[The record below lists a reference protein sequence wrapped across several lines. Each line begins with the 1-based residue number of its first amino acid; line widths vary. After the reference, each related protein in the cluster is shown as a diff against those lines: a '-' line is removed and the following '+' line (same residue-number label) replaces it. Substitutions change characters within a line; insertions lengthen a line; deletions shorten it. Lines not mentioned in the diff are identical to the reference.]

1 MLRSRWYTWYAIIPG
16 TVARPERLPA
26 GFARS
31 SLAHRSGPPARLRA
45 RRPTRLADSLG
56 CRTPGR
62 LRRPREFDR
71 LTAVKRSAD
80 WSQIV
85 PFLIDG

>member
-45 RRPTRLADSLG
+45 ASNPAHGFAGLSNSRPPAAASGARLLDRSQGVSGLE
-56 CRTPGR
+56 PN
-62 LRRPREFDR
+62 RE
-71 LTAVKRSAD
+71 
-80 WSQIV
+80 
-85 PFLIDG
+85 